1 MELGIIK
8 TELPATKFMLP
19 PAPPS
24 VAAIAPT
31 SVKASAT
38 HSFLDRPVNINDL
51 FNFNASQHLFKTG
64 YQAAN
69 NSVLSDNSNSVGNG
83 SRSGSN
89 MRLKKNRKVTFL
101 SNLVEVSFHIEDR
114 YILKPNVAIDI
125 KNMHVKIE
133 VTCLSYYGLILNGE
147 SLDDHLKISC

>member
-83 SRSGSN
+83 SRSGTN

-101 SNLVEVSFHIEDR
+101 SNLVEVSFNIEDR
-114 YILKPNVAIDI
+114 YIP
-125 KNMHVKIE
+125 
-133 VTCLSYYGLILNGE
+133 
-147 SLDDHLKISC
+147 

>member
-24 VAAIAPT
+24 VAAIATT

-38 HSFLDRPVNINDL
+38 HSFLDRAVHINDL

-64 YQAAN
+64 YQATN
-69 NSVLSDNSNSVGNG
+69 NTVLSDNNNSVGNS

-101 SNLVEVSFHIEDR
+101 SNLVEVSFCIEDR
-114 YILKPNVAIDI
+114 YTA
-125 KNMHVKIE
+125 
-133 VTCLSYYGLILNGE
+133 
-147 SLDDHLKISC
+147 

>member
-24 VAAIAPT
+24 VAAIAT
-31 SVKASAT
+31 TTVKANAT
-38 HSFLDRPVNINDL
+38 HSFLDRAVHINDL

-64 YQAAN
+64 YQHAS
-69 NSVLSDNSNSVGNG
+69 NSLLNDNSNSVG
-83 SRSGSN
+83 SSGSSTN

-101 SNLVEVSFHIEDR
+101 SSLVEVSF
-114 YILKPNVAIDI
+114 PQ
-125 KNMHVKIE
+125 
-133 VTCLSYYGLILNGE
+133 
-147 SLDDHLKISC
+147 